1 VQEEERSEML
11 DAVPGGTVEEE
22 LIGQGTA
29 AAIREMRLR
38 GKSKKAIARERCA
51 MSRYES
57 IPLVTPNDQD
67 YLRWKRWND
76 TAARERRTAAKAARA
91 VTPSV
96 LRVSVAPAVEAATPV
111 AAMET
116 ATVLRAVAPEQV
128 ISHLDAVAPVVN
140 LSSERASE
148 TPTGSTVI
156 PFTPPAPKANTSV
169 ARGIFGRDAE
179 HFLRRD
185 LGRYLPVWDRRI
197 LRYAFQREDGRWN
210 TRYRELDVVALDGR
224 RLYIFE
230 IKATRQIEK
239 VKRGIEQLT
248 FAREVLAESFLDV
261 ITTLIVVDTD
271 QEDSKT
277 ATPVTQYIEGSARL
291 VPVSRLADLTS
302 AYPGA

>member
-1 VQEEERSEML
+1 
-11 DAVPGGTVEEE
+11 
-22 LIGQGTA
+22 
-29 AAIREMRLR
+29 
-38 GKSKKAIARERCA
+38 

-57 IPLVTPNDQD
+57 IQLVTPNDQD
-67 YLRWKRWND
+67 YLSWKRWND
-76 TAARERRTAAKAARA
+76 VAARERRTAAKAVRA
-91 VTPSV
+91 AMPSV
-96 LRVSVAPAVEAATPV
+96 LRVSAAQAVEAATPV
-111 AAMET
+111 AATET
-116 ATVLRAVAPEQV
+116 ATVLRAVGPEQA
-128 ISHLDAVAPVVN
+128 ISHMDADAPLVVP
-140 LSSERASE
+140 SSGG
-148 TPTGSTVI
+148 TSTSPAACTI
-156 PFTPPAPKANTSV
+156 LPFAPPPSKVNTSV

-179 HFLRRD
+179 YFLRRD

-197 LRYAFQREDGRWN
+197 LRYAFQRGDGRWN

-291 VPVSRLADLTS
+291 VPVSRLADLTTTPVIHAITLTPADVAAIATRPLDMS
-302 AYPGA
+302 WHPAA